1 VPGVA
6 AGVEVRTPPLTVM
19 VTASVL
25 KHEDAVEVAVN
36 VKTVVVVRF
45 TVAGSSIKAFISC
58 KDGVQLYVNGPV
70 PVTVAFSDVL
80 VPNGI
85 VASRPASTIGRAFT
99 VTAVT
104 ADVAEVQPAALV
116 TRTL

>member
-1 VPGVA
+1 
-6 AGVEVRTPPLTVM
+6 M

-45 TVAGSSIKAFISC
+45 TVVGSSIKALTSC
-58 KDGVQLYVNGPV
+58 EDGVQLYVNGPV
-70 PVTVAFSDVL
+70 PVTVAFNDVL
-80 VPNGI
+80 VPDGI
-85 VASRPASTIGRAFT
+85 VASSPAFTTGRAFT

-104 ADVAEVQPAALV
+104 ADVAEAQPDALV
-116 TRTL
+116 T